1 MNFLKY
7 IELSAENLQ
16 FFLWFR
22 DYSKRF
28 EELPASERALSP
40 EWVDEK
46 SNLEANTA
54 PKTMNAEAAAILAGS
69 DFASD
74 VKIEESEKGNDPF
87 FTPPRTPT
95 SVEMAEGAKSFDS
108 YDDSFSTGR
117 VDHTKRASGAFE
129 TAGLK
134 WKPRKFCLFFTL
146 SL

>member
-28 EELPASERALSP
+28 NELPAGEKALSP
-40 EWVDEK
+40 EWTGDN
-46 SNLEANTA
+46 SNAEAKPAATIVN
-54 PKTMNAEAAAILAGS
+54 PEAAAILAGS

-74 VKIEESEKGNDPF
+74 QKTDELEKGGNDPF
-87 FTPPRTPT
+87 FTPPHTPN
-95 SVEMAEGAKSFDS
+95 SVERPKAAKSFDS

-117 VDHTKRASGAFE
+117 VDHAQRASGAFE
-129 TAGLK
+129 SAGLK
-134 WKPRKFCLFFTL
+134 WKPREFAL
-146 SL
+146 SLH